1 MTPTGRTL
9 VYLRRLGFLAAP
21 VERYLIDAKRT
32 VDLFGI
38 ADVVGIHP
46 RDKAVLFVQC
56 TSLAHVGD
64 RLKRIKGRPELP
76 LLLRAGIGV
85 ECWGWERRRASG
97 WVCKRVAVRAGDL
110 AGIVLTAPRDR
121 RRRRGE
127 RQGELFAGTQ
137 N

>member
-9 VYLRRLGFLAAP
+9 VYLRLLGFLAAP
-21 VERYLIDAKRT
+21 VERYIVAARRT

-64 RLKRIKGRPELP
+64 RLKRIKRRPELP

-85 ECWGWERRRASG
+85 ECWGWERRPGRG
-97 WVCKRVAVRAGDL
+97 WVCKRITVRAGDL
-110 AGIVLTAPRDR
+110 ADIVLTAPRDR

-127 RQGELFAGTQ
+127 RQGELFKGTE